1 MQPELDEY
9 LQTLLGLVETHQL
22 AELCLEG
29 PNLKIELRTAQA
41 LAPMPASGFIPA
53 PPARPIAPT
62 QPKPAGETARNYY
75 YKVRSPLIG
84 VFYRSPSPEAPPYVE
99 VGSYVHA
106 GQVVGL
112 IEAMKVFNEICA
124 ERSGR
129 VVEICA
135 ASGQIVET
143 DQVLLRLD
151 QQAPA
156 PEAS

>member
-1 MQPELDEY
+1 MPPELDEY
-9 LQTLLGLVETHQL
+9 LQTLLALVDTHQL

-29 PNLKIELRTAQA
+29 PDLKIELRTAAA
-41 LAPMPASGFIPA
+41 LAEIPVAPKLLPVVPLAAAAQPSPAATS
-53 PPARPIAPT
+53 
-62 QPKPAGETARNYY
+62 RNYY

-84 VFYRSPSPEAPPYVE
+84 VFYRSPSPDAPPYVE
-99 VGSYVHA
+99 VGSYVHS